1 MNKKLR
7 RSRTGRLLSGVCS
20 GLADFFGLNVS
31 LIRIVFVFAIPIYF
45 LLWIII
51 PEEKNRYFND

>member
-7 RSRTGRLLSGVCS
+7 RSRTGRLLAGVCS

-31 LIRIVFVFAIPIYF
+31 LIRIVFVFAIPIYI
-45 LLWIII
+45 LLWVIV